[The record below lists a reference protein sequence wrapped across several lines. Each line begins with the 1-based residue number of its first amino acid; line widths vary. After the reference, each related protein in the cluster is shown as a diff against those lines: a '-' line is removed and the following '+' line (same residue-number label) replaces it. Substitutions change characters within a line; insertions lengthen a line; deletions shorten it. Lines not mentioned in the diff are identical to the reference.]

1 MQQQE
6 ADRVRSFTR
15 RGIVLGAAQLA
26 LFGALGSRLYH
37 LQVQKGSEYSL
48 LAEDNRVNQRLLIPA
63 RGRILDRKKRPLAI
77 NIPVYRL
84 RIVREQARDLPGTL
98 ERLSRIVT
106 IEPKRMA
113 EVIEQA
119 RALRPFIPISVR
131 EDLTW
136 DEVSLTAPT

>member
-63 RGRILDRKKRPLAI
+63 RGRSLDRKSRPLAI
-77 NIPVYRL
+77 NIPTYRM
-84 RIVREQARDLPGTL
+84 RIVPEQARDVPGTL

-106 IEPKRMA
+106 IEPERIA
-113 EVIEQA
+113 DLVVQA
-119 RALRPFIPISVR
+119 NTLSRFMPIVVR

-136 DEVSLTAPT
+136 EEVALI